1 MLWCHVSDGSVNGG
15 WLGRVCTTL
24 HLHAPYMTRSTS
36 AFFLFALLSFPS
48 VFMYQSRMWY
58 FADMRSVL
66 TDLLRAKY
74 GAAARKCVEAD
85 GRFAQA
91 IGLVS

>member
-1 MLWCHVSDGSVNGG
+1 
-15 WLGRVCTTL
+15 
-24 HLHAPYMTRSTS
+24 
-36 AFFLFALLSFPS
+36 
-48 VFMYQSRMWY
+48 MWY

-91 IGLVS
+91 TSLISELANPQVTDVFAESQARGVSVTTY